1 MWSATCQR
9 PMLLVS
15 FLVALNMGAAESGA
29 GISEESQSADIGDLL
44 Y

>member
-15 FLVALNMGAAESGA
+15 FLVALNMGQRNPELEYQKKAKVQ
-29 GISEESQSADIGDLL
+29 I
-44 Y
+44 